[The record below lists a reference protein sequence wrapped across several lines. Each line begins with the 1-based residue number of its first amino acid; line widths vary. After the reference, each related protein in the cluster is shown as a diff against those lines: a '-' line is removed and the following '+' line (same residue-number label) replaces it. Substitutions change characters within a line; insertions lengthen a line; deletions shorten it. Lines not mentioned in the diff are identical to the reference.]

1 MQMQKDGSDGAL
13 FALQLHTYNH
23 VKTGCAVAGVR
34 NLEDYS
40 EISKLEPK
48 SVTEATP
55 IPRRTVNCKH
65 LSLDIQ

>member
-1 MQMQKDGSDGAL
+1 MQKDGSDGAL

-55 IPRRTVNCKH
+55 IP
-65 LSLDIQ
+65 L